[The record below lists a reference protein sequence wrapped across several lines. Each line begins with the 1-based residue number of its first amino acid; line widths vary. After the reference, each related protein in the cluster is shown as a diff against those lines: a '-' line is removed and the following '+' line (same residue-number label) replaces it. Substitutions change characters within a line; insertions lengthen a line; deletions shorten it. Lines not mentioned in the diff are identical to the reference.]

1 MQIPIVLMGLSDLP
15 IFVSLDLFIPILV
28 VEELLPTIDVDSIVL
43 TFEIMFPA
51 FTELLSG
58 NSS

>member
-1 MQIPIVLMGLSDLP
+1 MGSSDLP
-15 IFVSLDLFIPILV
+15 IFVSFDLFIPILV